1 MFDQKLNIRPAIRFP
16 YLRVSPEYL
25 QMMSSS
31 KPVIHEPA
39 QNPRLQRNRQP
50 LYDFRGSAVRTGVS
64 VTMNEKQALA
74 VIEDVSRF
82 GILLGTKYDTW
93 KEYVRAREALGNPID
108 LKPIQVVSGIPVS
121 TGMYPWERELLLPV
135 IQPLV
140 FKWLAANGIDLGGE
154 P

>member
-1 MFDQKLNIRPAIRFP
+1 
-16 YLRVSPEYL
+16 
-25 QMMSSS
+25 
-31 KPVIHEPA
+31 
-39 QNPRLQRNRQP
+39 
-50 LYDFRGSAVRTGVS
+50 
-64 VTMNEKQALA
+64 MNEKQALA